1 MKIKLL
7 GLLAGILFSTATFA
21 QTGFP
26 FDNEIRE
33 YKYQDSLG
41 MPKPGGYLFIGSS
54 SIRKWTDLDKR
65 FADQPIIK
73 RGVGGSELW
82 QWIKYY
88 MPYVVYP
95 YQPSKIFLY
104 AGEND
109 IAGGRTAQQV
119 EADFE
124 TFWKL
129 TRQQLPKAE
138 IYFMS
143 IKMSPVR
150 AKSYNEVL
158 LADQMIKKYLKGKP
172 HGHYIDVNTVLFNPK
187 TSLPDSSLFNS
198 DYLHLNRKGYDRWEQ
213 VLKKDVHN

>member
-1 MKIKLL
+1 MKPKLIL
-7 GLLAGILFSTATFA
+7 WLAAMLFCTATFA

-26 FDNEIRE
+26 FDNEIRD
-33 YKYQDSLG
+33 YKHQDSLH
-41 MPKPGGYLFIGSS
+41 MPEPGGFLFIGSS
-54 SIRKWTDLDKR
+54 SIRKWTDLDQR
-65 FADQPIIK
+65 FPGQPIIK

-95 YQPSKIFLY
+95 YQPAKIFLY

-109 IAGGRTAQQV
+109 IAGGRTAKQV
-119 EADFE
+119 TADFIQ
-124 TFWKL
+124 FWNL
-129 TRQQLPKAE
+129 TRQHLPKAE

-158 LADQMIKKYLKGKP
+158 LADQLIKDFLKGRP
-172 HGHYIDVNTVLFNPK
+172 HGHYIDVNTVLFDAK
-187 TSLPDSSLFNS
+187 TSLPDSSLFSS
-198 DYLHLNRKGYDRWEQ
+198 DYLHLNSKGYDRWEK
-213 VLKKDVHN
+213 VLRKNIHQ